1 MFLLSWRVPGPVT
14 RPHFLSRV
22 LGEASFGEAHHRA
35 QMHIFTQTSS
45 VTLLSEKDKLNFHIW
60 RGLKHFLG
68 VESEQ
73 RVCVGRVDVC
83 RWDAAATVPPPQI
96 LQHSIPRI
104 WTTLDS
110 RGRGLTATSFLL
122 TNIFTD
128 RQTLLKQE
136 GRFFC
141 LFTSNSDTAS
151 AWSAKHMPMSVDKT
165 PFTWGRLPNPN
176 RWWLI
181 DFGNLI
187 F

>member
-1 MFLLSWRVPGPVT
+1 MFLLSRRVPGPVT

-35 QMHIFTQTSS
+35 QMHIIFS
-45 VTLLSEKDKLNFHIW
+45 LLSEIDKLNFHIW

-68 VESEQ
+68 ESEQ

-141 LFTSNSDTAS
+141 LLTSNRPVSFQTCAN
-151 AWSAKHMPMSVDKT
+151 VC
-165 PFTWGRLPNPN
+165 R
-176 RWWLI
+176 
-181 DFGNLI
+181 
-187 F
+187 